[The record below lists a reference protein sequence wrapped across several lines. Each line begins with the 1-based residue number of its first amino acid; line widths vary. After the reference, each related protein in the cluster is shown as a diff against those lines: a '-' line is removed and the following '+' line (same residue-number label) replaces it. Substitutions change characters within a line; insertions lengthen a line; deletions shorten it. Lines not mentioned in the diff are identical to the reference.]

1 MVVKI
6 MSRDDCTYCQQAKE
20 FLTGFEIEYVEEYQ
34 PTGRV
39 PQIYAGDTHI
49 GGYTELVE
57 LSQSYGEWEEVFS
70 NERK

>member
-20 FLTGFEIEYVEEYQ
+20 FLTGFEIEYVEEHQ

-39 PQIYAGDTHI
+39 PQIYVGDKNI
-49 GGYTELVE
+49 GGYTELIE
-57 LSQSYGEWEEVFS
+57 LSQSYTDWEETFGS
-70 NERK
+70 E